1 MKTSIRKSNSSRMSY
16 CDNLKTIVAIG
27 FDFRDKIMNKQIT
40 NDINNEDIRSFNEV
54 ENSKI
59 NS

>member
-1 MKTSIRKSNSSRMSY
+1 MSY

-27 FDFRDKIMNKQIT
+27 FDFRDKIMNEQIT
-40 NDINNEDIRSFNEV
+40 NDIDKEDIRSFNEV
-54 ENSKI
+54 KNSKI